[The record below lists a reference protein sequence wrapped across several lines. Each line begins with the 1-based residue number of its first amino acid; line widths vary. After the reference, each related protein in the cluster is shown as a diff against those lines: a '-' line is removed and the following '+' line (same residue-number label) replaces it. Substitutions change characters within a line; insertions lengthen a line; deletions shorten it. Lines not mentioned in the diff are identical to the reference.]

1 MGHRVALTALATAT
15 VVGVLGCGA
24 TKSGSTLP
32 ALNVAT
38 GFIDA
43 VRANDASGACSMT
56 TAKARHDLA
65 RLLRQSGAPR
75 RTNVCA
81 QPTIASRKVRAAAMR
96 PFLGILGF
104 TKDTNSGGS
113 SESGSE
119 SGSKAIEWSQSVAGR
134 YAVVVIGKH
143 SPDGLLVDSI
153 RLGASCSACG

>member
-1 MGHRVALTALATAT
+1 MGHRVALTAVATAT
-15 VVGVLGCGA
+15 VVGVLGCG
-24 TKSGSTLP
+24 TSKSGSTGP

-75 RTNVCA
+75 ETNVCA

-104 TKDTNSGGS
+104 TKDTSSGGS
-113 SESGSE
+113 SESR
-119 SGSKAIEWSQSVAGR
+119 SKATEWSQSADGR
-134 YAVVVIGKH
+134 YAVVVVSRH
-143 SPDGLLVDSI
+143 AADGLLVDSI
-153 RLGASCSACG
+153 RLEASCRACR